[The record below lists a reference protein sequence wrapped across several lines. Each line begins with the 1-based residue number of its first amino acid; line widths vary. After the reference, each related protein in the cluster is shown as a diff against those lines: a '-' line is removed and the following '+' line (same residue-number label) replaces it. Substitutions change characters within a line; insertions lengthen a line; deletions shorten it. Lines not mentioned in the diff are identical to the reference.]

1 MELGQDERKTIEFC
15 GEKIPY
21 SEAWK
26 AYGSEYCKAV
36 GLNWWILDS
45 AHALGGELSGLALD
59 SFRHY
64 VVSKITNDFYETH
77 VILNRDEYIIHNLG
91 RYARRG
97 EETCVSSS
105 RGWRVNNVMG
115 YIGEPV

>member
-1 MELGQDERKTIEFC
+1 MKLGVEEQKNIDFC

-64 VVSKITNDFYETH
+64 VVSKITNDFLETR
-77 VILNRDEYIIHNLG
+77 VILNHDEYISQNLG
-91 RYARRG
+91 RDARRE
-97 EETCVSSS
+97 EETCVSPS

-115 YIGEPV
+115 YIGKPV